1 MLLPLTGRK
10 GKERNFKM
18 RKRALLIAVFAIA
31 GCGTRRDAAPI
42 PSPDGS
48 LMLRTHVEL
57 SRDDPVTYR
66 CVVFEI
72 RDGAGRVLHAEN
84 TRASNAMRWSMS
96 WVGNDCVRLRS
107 SDIGSRHWRRHA
119 DGRWLKEEAEKPLV
133 GADD

>member
-1 MLLPLTGRK
+1 
-10 GKERNFKM
+10 M
-18 RKRALLIAVFAIA
+18 RKRALLIAVLAIA
-31 GCGTRRDAAPI
+31 GCGTRRGAVPI

-48 LMLRTHVEL
+48 LVLHTHIEL

-72 RDGAGRVLHAEN
+72 RDGSGRVLHAEN
-84 TRASNAMRWSMS
+84 TKASDTMRWSMS
-96 WVGNDCVRLRS
+96 WVGNDRVRLRS
-107 SDIGSRHWRRHA
+107 SDIGLFHWRRRA